1 MVERIRS
8 LIDVRP
14 GPADSAPK
22 VTEDIFAAGET
33 GGGAARAAA
42 LLSVDGRRVKPL
54 STAAGADDFLSGPPG
69 ASAWTPNAKKGAVRP
84 MILVACLLPVFA
96 GQLADFPNPAVLR
109 ADSNLPVRQELKLA
123 AAALPARAADKPSEN
138 KAPDFT
144 LTSLDGSRVTLSN
157 YRGKKGVVLVFFA
170 TWCVN
175 CMREVPEIKKF
186 ALVAQKANIE
196 VLAVNFKQRKNIVE
210 KFHKAQ
216 EINYRVLLDEDG
228 AVTLDKYGIKG
239 LPHIVGVNLKG
250 ETIYRGEDLPVNRTE
265 FIEKLIQGP

>member
-1 MVERIRS
+1 VWTS
-8 LIDVRP
+8 N
-14 GPADSAPK
+14 GK
-22 VTEDIFAAGET
+22 K
-33 GGGAARAAA
+33 GAAR
-42 LLSVDGRRVKPL
+42 L
-54 STAAGADDFLSGPPG
+54 
-69 ASAWTPNAKKGAVRP
+69 

-109 ADSNLPVRQELKLA
+109 ADSYPPVRQELKFA
-123 AAALPARAADKPSEN
+123 AAGSPARAADKPSEN
-138 KAPDFT
+138 KASDFT

-216 EINYRVLLDEDG
+216 EINYRIVLDEDG

-239 LPHIVGVNLKG
+239 LPHIVGVDLKG